1 MRVGD
6 AHLTYCTNI
15 HPGESWAEVEA
26 NVATYVVDV
35 KRRVSPDAAFGVGLR
50 LSGRAAHELSDGRVA
65 AFQALL
71 AKHDLY
77 VFTIN
82 GFPYGT
88 FHGAP
93 VKEAVYRPDWLES
106 ERVAYT
112 DLLADLLARL
122 LPDGVAGSVS
132 MVPGCF
138 QARGDGAA
146 LPAIA
151 RNLERC
157 AGHLAEIERATGKHI
172 TLAIEPEPCCVVE
185 TVDQAIALFTEYLPD
200 RSHLGLCLDA
210 CHAAVEFE
218 RLPTCIE
225 RLRAA
230 NVPIAKLQLSVGLAL
245 DAAKAE
251 ARAQVERF
259 IDPVYLHQVVVDGAQ
274 RFADLPD
281 ALAHAPRGEWRVHF
295 HVPIVEADLNG
306 LATTQSFLA
315 DLLALHRRDRI
326 SAHLEVETYTW
337 DVLPPELRRRPIED
351 AIASEL
357 DWVLERLR

>member
-1 MRVGD
+1 MRLGD
-6 AHLTYCTNI
+6 THLTYCTNI

-35 KRRVSPDAAFGVGLR
+35 KRRVSPEAAFGVGLR
-50 LSGRAAHELSDGRVA
+50 LSDRAARELAAGRVP

-82 GFPYGT
+82 GFPHGT

-93 VKEAVYRPDWLES
+93 VKEAVYRPDWLED

-122 LPDGVAGSVS
+122 LPDGVAGSIS
-132 MVPGCF
+132 TVPGCF
-138 QARGDGAA
+138 QTRGAAAA

-151 RNLERC
+151 SNLERC
-157 AGHLAEIERATGKHI
+157 AAHLAEVERATGKHI
-172 TLAIEPEPCCVVE
+172 ALAIEPEPCCVVE
-185 TVDQAIALFTEYLPD
+185 TIDQAIALFARYLPD
-200 RSHLGLCLDA
+200 RTHLGICLDA

-218 RLPTCIE
+218 ELPGCIE

-230 NVPIAKLQLSVGLAL
+230 GVPIAKLQLSAGLAL
-245 DAAKAE
+245 DAADARS
-251 ARAQVERF
+251 RAQLARYV
-259 IDPVYLHQVVVDGAQ
+259 DPVYLHQVVVDGAQ
-274 RFADLPD
+274 RFADLPE
-281 ALAHAPRGEWRVHF
+281 ALAHASRGEWRVHF
-295 HVPIVEADLNG
+295 HVPIIEAELNG
-306 LATTQSFLA
+306 LATTQRFLA
-315 DLLALHRRDRI
+315 DLLALQRRDPI
-326 SAHLEVETYTW
+326 STHLEVETYTW
-337 DVLPPELRRRPIED
+337 DVLPPELRSRPIED

-357 DWVLERLR
+357 RWVRERLR